1 MSNANTSRR
10 WRVCVC
16 GGRGVGKG
24 QRRRWVGAGDE
35 KEPMAVVRHIGR
47 AISHVPVYVMWA
59 VSHVG
64 WADSHLKVATG
75 LMGLNLLV
83 R

>member
-1 MSNANTSRR
+1 
-10 WRVCVC
+10 VCAC
-16 GGRGVGKG
+16 GGGGIRKG
-24 QRRRWVGAGDE
+24 QRRRWVGARDE
-35 KEPMAVVRHIGR
+35 KEAMAVVRHVGW

-59 VSHVG
+59 GGHVG
-64 WADSHLKVATG
+64 WADSHLTVATG